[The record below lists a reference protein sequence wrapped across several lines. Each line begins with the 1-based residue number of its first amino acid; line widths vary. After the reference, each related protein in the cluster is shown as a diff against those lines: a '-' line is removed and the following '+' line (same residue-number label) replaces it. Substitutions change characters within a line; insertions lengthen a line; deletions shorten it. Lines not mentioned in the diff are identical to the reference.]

1 MSVILTV
8 EREIVPGVQGDIT
21 RLLRELRSAA
31 TRQSGFISGQTV
43 IDPRSP
49 TCFMTI
55 SEWSSINAWENWEK
69 NPVRSSIVEQ
79 IGALLQVN
87 PKQRLWVHDED
98 APPGAI

>member
-8 EREIVPGVQGDIT
+8 ERQIVPGAQGDIT

-31 TRQSGFISGQTV
+31 TRQPGFISGQTV

-49 TCFMTI
+49 TSFMTI
-55 SEWSSINAWENWEK
+55 SEWSSIKSWETWGN
-69 NPVRSSIVEQ
+69 NRVRADIIGQ
-79 IGALLQVN
+79 IGTLLQTAPV
-87 PKQRLWVHDED
+87 QRLWAHDED

>member
-8 EREIVPGVQGDIT
+8 ERQIVPGAQGDIT

-31 TRQSGFISGQTV
+31 TRQPGFISGQTV

-49 TCFMTI
+49 TTFMTI
-55 SEWSSINAWENWEK
+55 SEWFSIKAWETWEN
-69 NPVRSSIVEQ
+69 NPVRADIIGQ
-79 IGALLQVN
+79 IGALLQTA
-87 PKQRLWVHDED
+87 PRQRLWAHDED